1 MVLTSMDG
9 RGRNPQPGGV
19 TVSQYSGIDLHK
31 AKSFVTRLNSRGRV
45 LEQVELPHANGV
57 LQKYLT
63 QLPADARIAVEAT
76 GNWMWLYELIE
87 ERHPDLVLAHPL
99 KTKAIASA
107 RIKTDKIDA
116 TTLTQLLRAD
126 LVPAAYIPPREVRD
140 TREVLRYRASLVR
153 LRTQGKNK
161 IAAIISKTGLQTP
174 TRTTC
179 GVKSQ
184 QFLATAPVRS
194 CYRLGL
200 DGYLR
205 TLEQLTPEIRQVS
218 KTIETQAATEPQA
231 RLLQT
236 MPGIGAYSALLILS
250 EIGDIQRFPDSRHLC
265 SYAGLVPSVH
275 ASGGKTRL
283 GRLTKQGSSW
293 LRWILVELSLHAING
308 APPFRSL
315 YYRVAKKH
323 GANTGRVAVARAM
336 LKTIHAMLM
345 KQEAFRPIVKGL
357 PGQRPGVIAH

>member
-1 MVLTSMDG
+1 M
-9 RGRNPQPGGV
+9 
-19 TVSQYSGIDLHK
+19 SQNIGIDLHK
-31 AKSFVTRLNSRGRV
+31 AKSFVTRLDRRGRV
-45 LEQVELPHANGV
+45 LEQLELAHASGE
-57 LQKYLT
+57 LQQYLAR
-63 QLPADARIAVEAT
+63 LPAEACIAVEAT

-116 TTLTQLLRAD
+116 TTLAQLLRAD
-126 LVPAAYIPPREVRD
+126 LVPAAYIPPRDVRD

-153 LRTQGKNK
+153 LRTQVKDK
-161 IAAIISKTGLQTP
+161 IAAIVSKTGLQTP
-174 TRTTC
+174 TRMAC
-179 GVKSQ
+179 GVKSRR
-184 QFLATAPVRS
+184 FLATASVRS

-205 TLEQLTPEIRQVS
+205 TLEQLTTEIRQVS
-218 KTIETQAATEPQA
+218 ETIEIQAAAEPQA

-293 LRWILVELSLHAING
+293 LRWILVELSVHAING
-308 APPFRSL
+308 APSFGVSTIGWPRSMAATWAGSPW
-315 YYRVAKKH
+315 R
-323 GANTGRVAVARAM
+323 G
-336 LKTIHAMLM
+336 
-345 KQEAFRPIVKGL
+345 PC
-357 PGQRPGVIAH
+357 

>member
-1 MVLTSMDG
+1 M
-9 RGRNPQPGGV
+9 
-19 TVSQYSGIDLHK
+19 SQYIGIDLHK

-45 LEQVELPHANGV
+45 LEQIELSHAGGA
-57 LQKYLT
+57 LKKYLT
-63 QLPADARIAVEAT
+63 QLPAEARIAVEAT

-116 TTLTQLLRAD
+116 TTLAQLLRAD
-126 LVPAAYIPPREVRD
+126 LVPAAYIPSREVRD
-140 TREVLRYRASLVR
+140 TRELLRYRASLVR
-153 LRTQGKNK
+153 LRTQVKNK
-161 IAAIISKTGLQTP
+161 ISAIVSKTDLQPP
-174 TRTTC
+174 TRTTS

-184 QFLATAPVRS
+184 RFLATASVRS
-194 CYRLGL
+194 CYRVAL

-205 TLEQLTPEIRQVS
+205 SLTHLTTEIQQVS
-218 KTIETQAATEPQA
+218 EGITVQAEADPQA

-236 MPGIGAYSALLILS
+236 MPEIGTYPALLILS
-250 EIGDIQRFPDSRHLC
+250 EIGNIQRFPDSHHLC

-308 APPFRSL
+308 APQVRAL

-323 GANTGRVAVARAM
+323 GRNVGRVAVGRAM
-336 LKTIHAMLM
+336 LKTIFAMLT
-345 KQEAFRPIVKGL
+345 KQEAFRPMVRGTA
-357 PGQRPGVIAH
+357 GQRHGGMAG